1 MTMGE
6 RVRVENG
13 VVSEYGWV
21 LDESPTYG
29 VLVETEDTG
38 TKWVSPDLV
47 SLAPEPSQKGRDYRA
62 LKNHLHNTLKISR
75 EELKKLVRDAVREM
89 VQDAMDRWFMTSE
102 FQAYVAKRF
111 DWLLGQREFEL
122 KQFAARELMR
132 RFDVKITERTDG

>member
-21 LDESPTYG
+21 LDESPVYG
-29 VLVETEDTG
+29 VLVETEDAG

-47 SLAPEPSQKGRDYRA
+47 SPAPEPSQKGREYRA

-89 VQDAMDRWFMTSE
+89 VQDAMDRWFMTTE
-102 FQAYVAKRF
+102 FKSYVSQQF
-111 DWLLGQREFEL
+111 DWMLQKRKFEL
-122 KQFAARELMR
+122 QQFAANELMR
-132 RFDVKITERTDG
+132 RFDVKITERAP